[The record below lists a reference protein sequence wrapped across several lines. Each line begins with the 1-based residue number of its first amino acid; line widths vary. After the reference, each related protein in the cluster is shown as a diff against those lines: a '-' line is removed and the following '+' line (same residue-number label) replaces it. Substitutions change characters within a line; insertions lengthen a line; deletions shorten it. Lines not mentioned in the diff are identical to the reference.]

1 MESHGTLL
9 DVVFFSLPRESER
22 LCEWLQSERLVW
34 IHQRDDERL
43 VAASLNAEP
52 DDLSSLLRSVQ
63 SWAGEQNLARV
74 PFELDGRTYT
84 LRCNTLAFTAG
95 A

>member
-1 MESHGTLL
+1 MESPGTLL
-9 DVVFFSLPRESER
+9 DVVFFSLPHESER
-22 LCEWLQSERLVW
+22 LCEWLQPERLVW
-34 IHQRDDERL
+34 IHQREDERL
-43 VAASLNAEP
+43 VAASLHPEP

-63 SWAGEQNLARV
+63 SWAGEHNLARV

-84 LRCNTLAFTAG
+84 LRCNTLLLTGG